1 MKLLCITDFDS
12 IEKYWE
18 KGVSENQYRCH
29 SVEITF
35 FNLNHIAW
43 ELIEKQLK
51 EERYHL
57 CICLMQCE
65 IKDKNLKESILLNAV
80 NNYLASEMK
89 NELPDDAIWTQPF
102 IVNKT
107 TSYFNV
113 FLEIHKC
120 ISFTTLSQ
128 DCEEELHAKNL
139 SNLLITSPINYK
151 LAHLF
156 ASNRCNYYLLN
167 YTSNVDQWNAVAA
180 QFHDIV
186 EKLD

>member
-1 MKLLCITDFDS
+1 
-12 IEKYWE
+12 
-18 KGVSENQYRCH
+18 
-29 SVEITF
+29 
-35 FNLNHIAW
+35 
-43 ELIEKQLK
+43 
-51 EERYHL
+51 
-57 CICLMQCE
+57 MQCE

-89 NELPDDAIWTQPF
+89 NELPDDAIWNQPF

-128 DCEEELHAKNL
+128 DCEEELHTKNL
-139 SNLLITSPINYK
+139 SNLLIISTINYK
-151 LAHLF
+151 IAHLF

-167 YTSNVDQWNAVAA
+167 YTSNVDQSNAVAA